1 MDEDPPLH
9 PPFVDAEE
17 AAAEVAIVAR
27 TRTVQVVMH
36 RNLLCEHGGSL
47 HPTFRPYLGPVYR
60 LPRAALDGHHLAQV

>member
-1 MDEDPPLH
+1 MVDEDPPLR

-36 RNLLCEHGGSL
+36 RNLLPEHGG
-47 HPTFRPYLGPVYR
+47 HPDPTFRP
-60 LPRAALDGHHLAQV
+60 